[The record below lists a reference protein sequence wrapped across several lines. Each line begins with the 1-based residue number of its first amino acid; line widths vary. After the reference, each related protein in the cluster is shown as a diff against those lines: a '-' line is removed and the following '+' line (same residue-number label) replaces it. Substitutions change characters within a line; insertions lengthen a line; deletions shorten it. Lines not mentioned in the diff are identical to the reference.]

1 MPRRLVHTLPYI
13 PTALA
18 KPPPAF
24 ESSVFSWL
32 TIPVLLAITL
42 TLQKRVLAIAAP
54 FPPTKTAAN

>member
-1 MPRRLVHTLPYI
+1 
-13 PTALA
+13 
-18 KPPPAF
+18 
-24 ESSVFSWL
+24 VFSWL